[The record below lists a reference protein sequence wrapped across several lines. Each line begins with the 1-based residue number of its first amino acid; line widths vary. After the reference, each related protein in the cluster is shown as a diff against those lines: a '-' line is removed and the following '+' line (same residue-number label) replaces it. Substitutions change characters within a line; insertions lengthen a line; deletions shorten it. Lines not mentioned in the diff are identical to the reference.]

1 MNLPEE
7 RTHAEIALKTKRA
20 KSDAKKCTDNTA
32 SGGIATRE

>member
-1 MNLPEE
+1 MNLQEE
-7 RTHAEIALKTKRA
+7 RTAAEMAWKTKRA